1 MREIKFRAKDI
12 DSGLWVYGNYV
23 KYNEDDGELIHC
35 IVSEE
40 RCQVSAELV
49 YTQVDPTTI
58 GEFTG
63 LQDKNGK
70 EIYDGDILKNN
81 LSKFLFALVCWHQNG
96 YFFCDWNM
104 GRHPSN
110 YKCNEYA
117 PLGEVLKFQIDGKK
131 VEFEVIGNVFDNPE
145 LLK

>member
-35 IVSEE
+35 IVSQE

-63 LQDKNGK
+63 DCDKNGK
-70 EIYDGDILKNN
+70 EIYEGDILE
-81 LSKFLFALVCWHQNG
+81 VCWDNKSKVFG
-96 YFFCDWNM
+96 VVRYAKSRFFVDDDYL
-104 GRHPSN
+104 RDKIPD
-110 YKCNEYA
+110 KA
-117 PLGEVLKFQIDGKK
+117 PLSGIIYDSHFK
-131 VEFEVIGNVFDNPE
+131 FEVIGNVFDNPE
-145 LLK
+145 LLKQ

>member
-12 DSGLWVYGNYV
+12 DSGVWVYGNYV

-35 IVSEE
+35 IVSQE

-63 LQDKNGK
+63 DCDNNGK
-70 EIYDGDILKNN
+70 EIYEGDILN
-81 LSKFLFALVCWHQNG
+81 VCWPKSKVFG
-96 YFFCDWNM
+96 VVRYAKSRFFVDDDYL
-104 GRHPSN
+104 RDKIPV
-110 YKCNEYA
+110 KA
-117 PLGEVLKFQIDGKK
+117 PLAAIIYDSHFK
-131 VEFEVIGNVFDNPE
+131 FEVAGNKWDNPE
-145 LLK
+145 LLKF